1 MSSPRGVRSGPPEV
15 VTSYCDG
22 VLIQACACVRVC
34 VTERALQTDR
44 GLSSETVAE
53 LGQMEYQLL
62 KFFTLL

>member
-1 MSSPRGVRSGPPEV
+1 MSGRQAAIFKGDYV
-15 VTSYCDG
+15 VQSTTING
-22 VLIQACACVRVC
+22 FIVLRVC

-44 GLSSETVAE
+44 GLLSEPVAE